1 MAAGTEAERHRKRRA
16 LPVGCSGYAFRAV
29 SRPPT
34 YEAPSTFRDVVRHGI
49 VLAVSYLL
57 VCPILHGSCVVA
69 VVTTKGKEDTGPLLL
84 PNGLLKKYRPE
95 RG

>member
-1 MAAGTEAERHRKRRA
+1 M
-16 LPVGCSGYAFRAV
+16 GCSGYAFRAV

-69 VVTTKGKEDTGPLLL
+69 VVTTKGREDTGPLLL